1 MAHAHAG
8 REEVKVATEHVFS
21 MQITYNDMPLLLV
34 GAYDCFVSFHPA
46 VIALTTSETEQEY
59 SQVLQLADDAVCSH

>member
-1 MAHAHAG
+1 
-8 REEVKVATEHVFS
+8 
-21 MQITYNDMPLLLV
+21 MQITYNNMPLLLV

-59 SQVLQLADDAVCSH
+59 RQILRLADDAVCGRWALCCGPTSGACGPNE